1 MFTTDMTGPGHIRRH
16 FLARLRAASEVR
28 QPFRHWL
35 LETAL
40 PLETAAAIVD
50 LPLRPVEI
58 GDTGGKRD
66 NHNDSRVF
74 FAGGLLGEHAV
85 CREVA
90 ACFQHPDTIAALQ
103 QTTGAALNGCS
114 LRIEYCQDRGG
125 FWLEP
130 HTDIGAKRFT
140 MLVYLSTA
148 PGAAQWGTDIYD
160 AERHHAGRAPAGF
173 DQGLIFVP
181 ANDTW
186 HGFEP
191 RRIDGVRRSI
201 IVNYVV
207 PDWRARHELAMPDQ
221 PVMAA

>member
-1 MFTTDMTGPGHIRRH
+1 MFTADMTGPGHIRRH
-16 FLARLRAASEVR
+16 FLASLQAAHVATA
-28 QPFRHWL
+28 PYRHWL
-35 LETAL
+35 LDQAL

-50 LPLRPVEI
+50 LPVRPAEI
-58 GDTGGKRD
+58 AETGGKRD
-66 NHNDSRVF
+66 NHNESRVF
-74 FAGGLLGEHAV
+74 FAGALAGEHAV

-90 ACFQHPDTIAALQ
+90 ACFQHPETVAALQ
-103 QTTGAALNGCS
+103 QATGADLAGCS

-148 PGAAQWGTDIYD
+148 ADGAQWGTDIYD
-160 AERHHAGRAPAGF
+160 GEKRRVGRAPAGF

-181 ANDTW
+181 AADTW

-191 RRIDGVRRSI
+191 RAINGVRRSI
-201 IVNYVV
+201 IINYVV
-207 PDWRARHELAMPDQ
+207 PEWRARHELAWPDQ
-221 PVMAA
+221 PVRAA

>member
-1 MFTTDMTGPGHIRRH
+1 MFAADLYGPGHIRRH
-16 FLARLRAASEVR
+16 FLASLRAAAEVR

-35 LETAL
+35 LQAAL
-40 PLETAAAIVD
+40 PLEAAAAIVD
-50 LPLRPVEI
+50 LPLRPAEI
-58 GDTGGKRD
+58 DDTGGKRD
-66 NHNDSRVF
+66 NHNESRVF
-74 FAGGLLGEHAV
+74 FAGSLLGEHAV
-85 CREVA
+85 CRDVA
-90 ACFQHPDTIAALQ
+90 ACFQHPETIAALQ
-103 QTTGAALNGCS
+103 QATGADLAGSS

-148 PGAAQWGTDIYD
+148 PDAAQWGTDIYD
-160 AERHHAGRAPAGF
+160 HEKRHAGRAPAAF

-191 RRIDGVRRSI
+191 RAIDGVRRSI
-201 IVNYVV
+201 IINYVV
-207 PDWRARHELAMPDQ
+207 PEWRARHELAAPDQ
-221 PVMAA
+221 PVRIA